1 MSKSFIQVNDIL
13 FGIQYRKFYS
23 IIAANPALLGFTAE
37 EVSSMKKDCDA
48 WDYCMDVDIS
58 VQNFAQD
65 YTKFKLLLRKGS
77 KNEFINEFPK
87 VPEFRDAP
95 AIVVA
100 NIQLRFRQAVGK
112 AKNSANYTKSIGS
125 ELGIE
130 SSHSPFDPQ
139 LGKPVLKVKMNVGR
153 PTLSYVKKE
162 YKGLVIYK
170 NTGEGYTVLGT
181 AFKNKFDDPSALPEP
196 NTSAIWKY
204 KAVYVW
210 DGKEAGH
217 WSDEITIVVRG

>member
-1 MSKSFIQVNDIL
+1 MSKGFIQFNDIL
-13 FGIQYRKFYS
+13 FGVQLRNFYNKLVGN
-23 IIAANPALLGFTAE
+23 ATLLGFTTE
-37 EVSSMKKDCDA
+37 ELDSIKKDCDA
-48 WDYCMDVDIS
+48 WEYCMNMDVS
-58 VQNFAQD
+58 VQKFARD
-65 YTKFKLLLRKGS
+65 YTKFKKLLRLGNKI
-77 KNEFINEFPK
+77 EFIKDFPK
-87 VPEFRDAP
+87 VPEFTIAP
-95 AIVVA
+95 SIVVA
-100 NIQLRFRQAVGK
+100 NIQLRFRQAAGK
-112 AKNSANYTKSIGS
+112 AKNSANYTKAIGT

-130 SSHSPFDPQ
+130 APHTPFDPQ

-153 PTLSYVKKE
+153 PILSYVKKE

-170 NTGEGYTVLGT
+170 DTGEGYSVLGT